1 MTSSPLEPPHIGK
14 MLDEYVRSHRFHQAS
29 LARAIGVHSE
39 TIANFLKRPDNRIS
53 YLWKICFALRYNF
66 LSDLAAQLPPTMP
79 CAPTAKDERIAELEK
94 KVQELE
100 AECHTLQRVVD
111 ALKGK

>member
-1 MTSSPLEPPHIGK
+1 MMKTLTPPPHFGQMLKAHMRKHRYYQSALARDIG
-14 MLDEYVRSHRFHQAS
+14 MRRES
-29 LARAIGVHSE
+29 LADL
-39 TIANFLKRPDNRIS
+39 LKRPDSKFSR
-53 YLWKICFALRYNF
+53 LWHICFALRYNF

-100 AECHTLQRVVD
+100 AECHTLQRVID

>member
-14 MLDEYVRSHRFHQAS
+14 MLDRHVRSNRFHQAS

-100 AECHTLQRVVD
+100 VECHTLQRVID

>member
-1 MTSSPLEPPHIGK
+1 MNNPLKEPPRFGD
-14 MLDEYVRSHRFHQAS
+14 MLNAHMRRNRFYKSA
-29 LARAIGVHSE
+29 LARDIGVRHE
-39 TIANFLKRPDNRIS
+39 TIADFVKRPDNRLS
-53 YLWKICFALRYNF
+53 YIWKICFALNHNF

-100 AECHTLQRVVD
+100 AECHTLQRVID